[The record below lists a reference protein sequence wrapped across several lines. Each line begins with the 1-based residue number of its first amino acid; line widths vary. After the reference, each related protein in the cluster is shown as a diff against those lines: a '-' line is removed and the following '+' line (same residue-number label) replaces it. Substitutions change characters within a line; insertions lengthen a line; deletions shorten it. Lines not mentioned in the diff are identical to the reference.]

1 MDDIDAR
8 GTFNKDEAGREL
20 SRLNRGELE
29 GRLGLSSHKV
39 QEILNRAEKR
49 SKRKYADLKPGVI
62 HYKVFLGG
70 RNIIS
75 IFACVCNFKHLKSVE
90 RIFLVMTLVL
100 KVHKLNWKVRMFQL

>member
-8 GTFNKDEAGREL
+8 GTFNKEEARREL

-39 QEILNRAEKR
+39 QDILNRAEKR
-49 SKRKYADLKPGVI
+49 SKRKYSDLKPGVI

-70 RNIIS
+70 R
-75 IFACVCNFKHLKSVE
+75 K
-90 RIFLVMTLVL
+90 
-100 KVHKLNWKVRMFQL
+100 